1 MNSNLEVAD
10 IFNEYS
16 HQLKGINK
24 DQSKV
29 IQAIKNCR
37 TSVLGGH
44 KVECDSCD
52 YEKHAYNSCR
62 NRHCPKCG
70 FIARTKWIGKRSE
83 DLFDCQY
90 FHTVFTL
97 PGELREVMLR
107 NKRISYDIL
116 FKSSSETLKEVAM
129 SKKYLGADIGFIGVL
144 HTWGQNLVDHPHVHY
159 LIPGGGLRKESWIKA
174 KKDYFLPVKV
184 LSKVFRGKVLD
195 YFERAFESDELV
207 FSGTIK
213 QLESYIGFKDLL
225 LQCSDKD
232 FVVYAK
238 KPFLG
243 PKEVLKYLGKYT
255 HRIAISNYR
264 LVKLEDGRVYFKVRD
279 KKNPGESKVISLT
292 VAEFMRRFL
301 MHVLPRGY
309 VRIRHFGILGN
320 RFKKVKIDLIRR
332 AQGIFCRV
340 LKLEKSLK
348 DIIEEAIGVDIDSCP
363 DCEAGLLIK
372 KSPFTSKFSSA

>member
-1 MNSNLEVAD
+1 
-10 IFNEYS
+10 
-16 HQLKGINK
+16 
-24 DQSKV
+24 
-29 IQAIKNCR
+29 
-37 TSVLGGH
+37 
-44 KVECDSCD
+44 
-52 YEKHAYNSCR
+52 
-62 NRHCPKCG
+62 
-70 FIARTKWIGKRSE
+70 
-83 DLFDCQY
+83 
-90 FHTVFTL
+90 
-97 PGELREVMLR
+97 
-107 NKRISYDIL
+107 
-116 FKSSSETLKEVAM
+116 
-129 SKKYLGADIGFIGVL
+129 
-144 HTWGQNLVDHPHVHY
+144 
-159 LIPGGGLRKESWIKA
+159 
-174 KKDYFLPVKV
+174 LPVKV